1 MLTLT
6 KDHDLSRS
14 FILDKVY
21 LSNLKLASHILKKSN
36 HKTNLIPIVED
47 ILSVDPGMR
56 FAAIIDLKGNISEA
70 IMKEGKTSLKSQKEE
85 EHFCKQ
91 VALRRKIRNEF
102 NKSLGQVNYVHI
114 EREKVT
120 QIVVYP
126 KRKTVYVTMEP
137 DVDMIRK
144 LEIVKL
150 IKEKTAKL

>member
-1 MLTLT
+1 
-6 KDHDLSRS
+6 
-14 FILDKVY
+14 
-21 LSNLKLASHILKKSN
+21 LASHILKKSN

-47 ILSVDPGMR
+47 ILSIDPGMR

-137 DVDMIRK
+137 DVDMKRK

-150 IKEKTAKL
+150 IKEKTTKL

>member
-1 MLTLT
+1 M
-6 KDHDLSRS
+6 K
-14 FILDKVY
+14 
-21 LSNLKLASHILKKSN
+21 NGN
-36 HKTNLIPIVED
+36 HKTNLISIVKD
-47 ILSVDPGMR
+47 ILSIDPGMR

-102 NKSLGQVNYVHI
+102 NKSLGKVNYVHI

-126 KRKTVYVTMEP
+126 KRKTVYVTIEP
-137 DVDMIRK
+137 DIDTIRK

-150 IKEKTAKL
+150 IKEKTTQL

>member
-1 MLTLT
+1 M
-6 KDHDLSRS
+6 
-14 FILDKVY
+14 
-21 LSNLKLASHILKKSN
+21 KKRNQKPS
-36 HKTNLIPIVED
+36 LIPIVEG
-47 ILSVDPGMR
+47 ILSIDPGMR

-91 VALRRKIRNEF
+91 VALRRKIRNQF
-102 NKSLGQVNYVHI
+102 NKSLGPVNYVHI

-137 DVDMIRK
+137 DVNMVRK
-144 LEIVKL
+144 IEIIKL
-150 IKEKTAKL
+150 IKQKTAKL

>member
-1 MLTLT
+1 M
-6 KDHDLSRS
+6 K
-14 FILDKVY
+14 
-21 LSNLKLASHILKKSN
+21 NGN
-36 HKTNLIPIVED
+36 HKINLIPIVED
-47 ILSVDPGMR
+47 ILSIDPGMR

-91 VALRRKIRNEF
+91 VALRRKMRNEF
-102 NKSLGQVNYVHI
+102 NKSLGKVDYVHI

-126 KRKTVYVTMEP
+126 KRKTVYVTIEP
-137 DVDMIRK
+137 DINTIRK

-150 IKEKTAKL
+150 IKEKTVQL

>member
-1 MLTLT
+1 
-6 KDHDLSRS
+6 
-14 FILDKVY
+14 
-21 LSNLKLASHILKKSN
+21 
-36 HKTNLIPIVED
+36 
-47 ILSVDPGMR
+47 MR
-56 FAAIIDLKGNISEA
+56 VAAIIDMKGNISEA

-102 NKSLGQVNYVHI
+102 NKSLGKVDYVHI

-137 DVDMIRK
+137 NIDTTRK

-150 IKEKTAKL
+150 IKEKTVQL

>member
-1 MLTLT
+1 M
-6 KDHDLSRS
+6 
-14 FILDKVY
+14 
-21 LSNLKLASHILKKSN
+21 ASHILKNGN
-36 HKTNLIPIVED
+36 HKINLIPIVES
-47 ILSVDPGMR
+47 ILSIDPRMR
-56 FAAIIDLKGNISEA
+56 FVAIIDLKGNISEA

-102 NKSLGQVNYVHI
+102 NKSLGKVDYVHI

-137 DVDMIRK
+137 NIDTKRK

-150 IKEKTAKL
+150 VKAKTTQL